1 MNIETLDRPAAIA
14 VTASALGLP
23 AETVADAPEFI
34 AAALRRA
41 ASFTCPASPG
51 RLIDAVFGALQPL
64 HPAVERPIIADVL
77 EALISGGD
85 LIELTPNADR
95 RTRMLYLGPP
105 TCVSRRPGE
114 YLLAGVHPS
123 GAVVPGSFTVTATG
137 TRRIA
142 TTAKEDNIPG
152 FRAVDAER
160 WVSRPATQPARDFVR
175 EYAQRLSFAPRG
187 GDNLPS
193 EILDPTRPSR
203 YYRGRWRPPHAGD
216 TGMFVARRPRTYG
229 ADLWCLVDLGAGT
242 VNRVLALPAVDAA
255 VAAHDEAWRLQAAMD
270 ATHGAPQVVR
280 VTEGVGTSRLDF
292 FAPLPGF
299 AARYINLMTDAAP
312 RARGAL
318 LSART
323 ETDTVAGI
331 TNFLQDTLWMQKGH
345 ADDEK

>member
-1 MNIETLDRPAAIA
+1 MNVESLNRPAAITG
-14 VTASALGLP
+14 TATALGLP

-34 AAALRRA
+34 AAALRRT

-64 HPAVERPIIADVL
+64 HPALERQIVAEVL

-114 YLLAGVHPS
+114 YLLAGVHPA
-123 GAVVPGSFTVTATG
+123 GAVVPGSSTVTATG

-142 TTAKEDNIPG
+142 TTAMDDGIPG

-160 WVSRPATQPARDFVR
+160 WVSRPASQPARNFVR
-175 EYAQRLSFAPRG
+175 EYARRLSVAPRG

-203 YYRGRWRPPHAGD
+203 YYRGRWRPPQAGD
-216 TGMFVARRPRTYG
+216 TGMFIARRPRTYG
-229 ADLWCLVDLGAGT
+229 ADLWCVVDLAAGT

-255 VAAHDEAWRLQAAMD
+255 VAAHDEAWRLQAAID
-270 ATHGAPQVVR
+270 ATHGAPQIVQ
-280 VTEGVGTSRLDF
+280 VTEAAGASRLDF

-299 AARYINLMTDAAP
+299 AARFINLMTDAAP

-318 LSART
+318 LSVSAG
-323 ETDTVAGI
+323 TDTVAAV
-331 TNFLQDTLWMQKGH
+331 TNFLQDTLWTQKGH
-345 ADDEK
+345 ADDKE